1 VFLDGAGGNHEPAG
15 DAAVVQALPDEL
27 KYFVFAGGDAD
38 ATQPFGKGCRVP
50 ASSRHRAARA
60 AEHATGPRGGGR
72 LAFARQKVAEVV
84 LLSRALHEGR
94 DAVAGLAVTAGKR
107 GRVARDDRVRARLDA
122 LGPDYYRP
130 RPRAACRSGCSA

>member
-1 VFLDGAGGNHEPAG
+1 V
-15 DAAVVQALPDEL
+15 
-27 KYFVFAGGDAD
+27 
-38 ATQPFGKGCRVP
+38 
-50 ASSRHRAARA
+50 
-60 AEHATGPRGGGR
+60 
-72 LAFARQKVAEVV
+72 FARQKVAEVV

-107 GRVARDDRVRARLDA
+107 RVVRDDRVRARLDA